1 MSQQTYQGGALYELV
16 ARGVKDTYFFE
27 DGADGVNP
35 FSWSYEK
42 YPAVQ
47 TETRHVRPLNASSF
61 NRTIIIDIDQYGDI
75 LQSASIHV
83 RLPSWI
89 PPQYRPYIKRGVIR
103 ADVSGQP
110 AYGYTSGPAYA
121 LFSKIEILQDNIT
134 LQELTGDALYV
145 ASRHEGSWNRHH
157 YADSIA
163 GVRGGADASAGAV
176 QRSAD
181 PDTTYIIPLPFI
193 ADFPLVALRGQR
205 FRVRLTLRDIKDIV
219 VCTDPTVGRPAPWSV
234 PQFRVWTSPTD
245 ISGTAFKPLGL
256 AELDAPT
263 VSIQLVQAY
272 LSNEDR
278 AALSKAT
285 YVIPYRRYITHNSYS
300 VGPLTYS
307 TYDATPPTEPAII
320 RNYDGLYYVDRVYT
334 VVRSERAL
342 QQGRR
347 TAYNNLTVSGE
358 QYITSLQ
365 SAYGSTVR
373 DGPWSELVW
382 NRLAQHAHESY
393 ASAVAA
399 YIQNYGFGPTTLKSD
414 ATHTS
419 YNAPGGLNY
428 SEAIDPNMR
437 LTLADI
443 EPDMNG
449 VKGARVDIILCATAF
464 YAVEAGRGGLLF
476 GT

>member
-1 MSQQTYQGGALYELV
+1 MAQQTYQGGALYELV
-16 ARGVKDTYFFE
+16 ARGVKDTYFY
-27 DGADGVNP
+27 DDSPGGVNP
-35 FSWSYEK
+35 FSWKYEK

-47 TETRHVRPLNASSF
+47 TETRHVRPLNATGRGAGNAS
-61 NRTIIIDIDQYGDI
+61 NRTILIDIDQYGDI

-89 PPQYRPYIKRGVIR
+89 PPQYQPYIKRGIIR
-103 ADVSGQP
+103 AGTSKTDP
-110 AYGYTSGPAYA
+110 AYGYTSAPAHA

-134 LQELTGDALYV
+134 LQEVTGDALYV

-157 YADSIA
+157 YTDEIA
-163 GVRGGADASAGAV
+163 GVYDATDPLAI
-176 QRSAD
+176 QHSAD
-181 PDTTYIIPLPFI
+181 PDITYIIPLPFI
-193 ADFPLVALRGQR
+193 RDFPLVALRGQR
-205 FRVRLTLRDIKDIV
+205 FRVRLTLRDIRDIV
-219 VCTDPTVGRPAPWSV
+219 VCSDPAVGRPAPWSV
-234 PQFRVWTSPTD
+234 PTFTAWTSPTD

-263 VSIQLVQAY
+263 VSIQLVQTY
-272 LSNEDR
+272 LSNDDR

-307 TYDATPPTEPAII
+307 TYDAVPPTEPAII
-320 RNYDGLYYVDRVYT
+320 RNYDGLYYVDRIYT
-334 VVRSERAL
+334 VIRSERAL
-342 QQGRR
+342 QAGRR
-347 TAYNNLTVSGE
+347 TVSGE
-358 QYITSLQ
+358 HYINSLQ

-373 DGPWSELVW
+373 DGPWGELVW
-382 NRLAQHAHESY
+382 NRLAQHAHETY
-393 ASAVAA
+393 ASAAA
-399 YIQNYGFGPTTLKSD
+399 IYIQNYGFGPNTLKTD

-428 SEAIDPNMR
+428 SEAVDPNLR

-443 EPDMNG
+443 EADFNG
-449 VKGARVDIILCATAF
+449 VKGGKLDIILAATAF
-464 YAVEAGRGGLLF
+464 YAVENGRGGLLF